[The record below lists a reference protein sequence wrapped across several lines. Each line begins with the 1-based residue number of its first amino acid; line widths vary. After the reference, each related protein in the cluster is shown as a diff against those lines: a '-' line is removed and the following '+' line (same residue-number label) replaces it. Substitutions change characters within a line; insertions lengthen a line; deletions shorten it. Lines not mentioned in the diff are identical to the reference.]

1 MIPGERLIPTSL
13 DNPQAL
19 DDIHTEHEVW
29 IRYDEPTAFDI
40 SSRSMTN
47 LQEGMKALNQLIHDL
62 RLVEGHTSSRFLVQP
77 PSRVASDAKI
87 CLELEARPTLEDR
100 GIVSTDPD
108 NGPVVDSFVRQ
119 MGPIISAAAET
130 LTGLGEN
137 LQMRINFGRLNV
149 RGKKKGIG
157 SVFTYAEFGN
167 VMKAYSVQGVRGGA
181 YLGTK

>member
-1 MIPGERLIPTSL
+1 
-13 DNPQAL
+13 L
-19 DDIHTEHEVW
+19 DDIRTEHEVW

-47 LQEGMKALNQLIHDL
+47 LQEAMKALNQLIHDL
-62 RLVEGHTSSRFLVQP
+62 RLLEGHTSSRFLVQP
-77 PSRVASDAKI
+77 PSRVSSDAKI

-100 GIVSTDPD
+100 GNVSTDPD
-108 NGPVVDSFVRQ
+108 NGCVVDSFVRQ
-119 MGPIISAAAET
+119 MGPTISAAAET
-130 LTGLGEN
+130 LTGLGKN

-157 SVFTYAEFGN
+157 SVFTYAEFRD
-167 VMKAYSVQGVRGGA
+167 VMKAYSVQGPRGA